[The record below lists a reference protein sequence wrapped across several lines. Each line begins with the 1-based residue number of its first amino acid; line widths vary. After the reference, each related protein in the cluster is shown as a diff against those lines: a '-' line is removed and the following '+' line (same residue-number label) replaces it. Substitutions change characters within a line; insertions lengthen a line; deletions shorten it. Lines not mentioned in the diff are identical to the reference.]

1 MILVFF
7 LAVAPSFRNID
18 NAGTVLYN
26 ASTIGIMAVPIALLM
41 IGGEFDLSAGVL
53 VTTSG
58 LAAAQVA
65 WWFNFNVWV
74 GVGLALV
81 VALLVGLA
89 NGVLLTRTRL
99 PSFLTT
105 LAMFFVLQGVN
116 LGVTRWV
123 AGGVTSPTIS
133 DMAGFRSAHAVF
145 APEWT
150 LSAGSH
156 TLHLKV
162 TILFWILLTAAGAW
176 ALLRT
181 RQGNWVFAVGGEAAA
196 ARASGVPVRRT
207 KVALYLGVGFSAWLA
222 GMHSLFAYSVVQSG
236 DGVGNEFIYIIAAVI
251 GGCLLTGGSGSV
263 VGSRP
268 GRPHLRHDPARH
280 QLRRVEPGLVQGVPR
295 GDAAGFDTGQ
305 RVAQAEGGTAV
316 SGTGGT
322 QGERGP
328 VQPLLR
334 FRQVGKSYGNVD
346 ALRGVDLVARQ
357 GEVTCVLGDNG
368 AGKST
373 LIKIISGLHR
383 HTAGEMFVDGT
394 VTSFDSPRDAQDAG
408 IATVYQDLAL
418 APLMSVWRNFFL
430 GHELTRRSVR
440 AA

>member
-1 MILVFF
+1 MTSATLPGVGIDDRSRSRSLATRLLVRPEIGSLVATLVILGFF
-7 LAVAPSFRNID
+7 LVVAPSFRNID

-41 IGGEFDLSAGVL
+41 IGGQFDLSAGVL

-58 LAAAQVA
+58 LAAAHLT

-81 VALLVGLA
+81 LALLVGLA
-89 NGVLLTRTRL
+89 NGLLLTRTRL

-123 AGGVTSPTIS
+123 EGGVTSPTIS
-133 DMAGFRSAHAVF
+133 DMAGFRSAHALF

-150 LSAGSH
+150 LTLGSH

-162 TILFWILLTAAGAW
+162 TILFWVVLTAAGAW
-176 ALLRT
+176 TLLRT
-181 RQGNWVFAVGGEAAA
+181 RQGNWIFAVGGEATA

-207 KVALYLGVGFSAWLA
+207 TVALYLGVAFCAWLA

-263 VGSRP
+263 VGAAL
-268 GRPHLRHDPARH
+268 GALIYGMT
-280 QLRRVEPGLVQGVPR
+280 QLGINYAGWNPDWFKAFLGVM
-295 GDAAGFDTGQ
+295 
-305 RVAQAEGGTAV
+305 
-316 SGTGGT
+316 
-322 QGERGP
+322 
-328 VQPLLR
+328 LL
-334 FRQVGKSYGNVD
+334 G
-346 ALRGVDLVARQ
+346 
-357 GEVTCVLGDNG
+357 
-368 AGKST
+368 ST
-373 LIKIISGLHR
+373 L
-383 HTAGEMFVDGT
+383 VN
-394 VTSFDSPRDAQDAG
+394 
-408 IATVYQDLAL
+408 
-418 APLMSVWRNFFL
+418 VWLKRKA
-430 GHELTRRSVR
+430 ERR
-440 AA
+440 